1 VAAALSIGELDKAG
15 MTVSDIGLLASSLT
29 MVNEDI
35 ITGDSRK
42 PAETPRNVFLN
53 ADG

>member
-1 VAAALSIGELDKAG
+1 MAAALSIGELDQAG
-15 MTVSDIGLLASSLT
+15 MTVSGIGLPASSLT

-35 ITGDSRK
+35 TAGDSRNS
-42 PAETPRNVFLN
+42 AETPRNVFLN